1 MITKQT
7 LVTLSVGK
15 VADTPLLCILNTLL
29 GPNGPKHVQFYLS
42 SADGTEKF
50 ELQHRIFLKRFA
62 TKSKGLLISMV
73 Q

>member
-7 LVTLSVGK
+7 VVSLSVGK

-29 GPNGPKHVQFYLS
+29 GPKHVQFYLS

-50 ELQHRIFLKRFA
+50 ELQHRIFLQRFA